1 MGGGPGNG
9 AGAGRDPVQ
18 LLMDAEREL
27 RELASE
33 LQLRQEPFRDVTAWD
48 ARRVW
53 KALDRVRQ
61 VLGEGEEDGWLQVL
75 LRSAAGDYS
84 GKAWRLQNALKA
96 AERAAEAAHTATQM
110 CERLPYDD
118 DLCILAVS
126 GTGVEALT
134 KVDELMLRVED
145 LSGRRCGFAAR
156 VPEKRKRYDLA
167 SFLNDV
173 SNCVHVIAEWLWESD
188 LPTAVGRLGE
198 RCRYIKGADENLLDL
213 CSKWDEKVDW
223 LGSSGAYHGP
233 DYESLTALVDRE
245 EASFR
250 VGSSPGHAARV
261 RSDGRLTY
269 YDEDAVVANAVKYLM
284 GAAGYTCSPAG
295 TGTLECEPPGPD
307 VLGDGE
313 ARSRLADVL
322 SWVTSADIR
331 MGNKIYKA
339 CEERCG
345 EIAKGVKDKEF
356 EKCIDKCWESELQA
370 ERERQEAS
378 KHDAYIEPHP
388 AALADLDELGIHWH
402 KRWRRRG

>member
-9 AGAGRDPVQ
+9 EGAGRDPVQ

-61 VLGEGEEDGWLQVL
+61 VLG
-75 LRSAAGDYS
+75 
-84 GKAWRLQNALKA
+84 
-96 AERAAEAAHTATQM
+96 
-110 CERLPYDD
+110 
-118 DLCILAVS
+118 
-126 GTGVEALT
+126 
-134 KVDELMLRVED
+134 
-145 LSGRRCGFAAR
+145 
-156 VPEKRKRYDLA
+156 
-167 SFLNDV
+167 
-173 SNCVHVIAEWLWESD
+173 
-188 LPTAVGRLGE
+188 
-198 RCRYIKGADENLLDL
+198 
-213 CSKWDEKVDW
+213 
-223 LGSSGAYHGP
+223 
-233 DYESLTALVDRE
+233 
-245 EASFR
+245 
-250 VGSSPGHAARV
+250 
-261 RSDGRLTY
+261 
-269 YDEDAVVANAVKYLM
+269 
-284 GAAGYTCSPAG
+284 
-295 TGTLECEPPGPD
+295 
-307 VLGDGE
+307 DGE

-345 EIAKGVKDKEF
+345 EITKGAKDKEF

-378 KHDAYIEPHP
+378 KYDAYIEPHP

-402 KRWRRRG
+402 RRWRRRG